1 MGKHNV
7 NSLRMKRFILTL
19 CLGFCLL
26 SLKAQQIQLKGILV
40 DETTQSPIANAIIK
54 IEDKTISTDS
64 EGFFSLSEL
73 KPGRL
78 GLWIEATGYEPYSM
92 VVIFTGEAMDLG
104 KISLRPFILSAID
117 NGLAEIALVA
127 EGSDDESEIQAGS
140 ALPVSYTH
148 LTLPTIYSV

>member
-1 MGKHNV
+1 
-7 NSLRMKRFILTL
+7 MKRFILTL

-92 VVIFTGEAMDLG
+92 VVIF
-104 KISLRPFILSAID
+104 
-117 NGLAEIALVA
+117 
-127 EGSDDESEIQAGS
+127 
-140 ALPVSYTH
+140 
-148 LTLPTIYSV
+148 